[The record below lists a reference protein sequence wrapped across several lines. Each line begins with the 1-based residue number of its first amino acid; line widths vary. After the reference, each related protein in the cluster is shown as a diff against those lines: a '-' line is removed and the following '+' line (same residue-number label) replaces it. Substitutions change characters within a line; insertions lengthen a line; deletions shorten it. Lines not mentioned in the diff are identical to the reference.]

1 MTRAPLWLV
10 RALAIAAA
18 ANGFGVFTGSTSAQ
32 EPGSSELTIVVKTR
46 GFETRLLRNCDLF
59 FVNGAGTVNF
69 TASEDGPAA
78 GTFSLA
84 QRTGEAYLK
93 RHGWQVEQFRLPG
106 QRRILRST
114 SFTDLGIALQK
125 NALFLTGRIVPG
137 PVLIAGARRVKL
149 AMVRGAKIAEASLLD
164 AHHHA
169 VPDTFGLFVTGQL
182 TMLPAMARAL
192 EGQRC
197 KDPHATTSRPIAPGD
212 PIGQFAARVLP
223 GAAAGLAGEAKMFV
237 FAGPTDPSSPPVT
250 VEASG
255 GSTLQ
260 SEGHVA
266 APVATGAGVPLTC
279 IDGQDCTP
287 NSGFNIGGGFDLVFS
302 GRRTSVA
309 NLAVAIAG
317 DQETITGTVDGAPVT
332 VATGGVG
339 AEPSFT
345 SDFDQ
350 RAGAALG
357 VGIDGGMKVDTTFT
371 TLGPAG

>member
-1 MTRAPLWLV
+1 LP
-10 RALAIAAA
+10 RALSIAAA
-18 ANGFGVFTGSTSAQ
+18 VIGFGVFAGSTSAQ

-59 FVNGAGTVNF
+59 FVNGSGTVNF
-69 TASEDGPAA
+69 KASEDGPAA

-84 QRTGEAYLK
+84 QRTGEVYLK

-106 QRRILRST
+106 QRRIQPST
-114 SFTDLGIALQK
+114 SFTDLGIALQGR
-125 NALFLTGRIVPG
+125 AVFLTGRIVRG
-137 PVLIAGARRVKL
+137 PVLIAAARRVKL
-149 AMVRGAKIAEASLLD
+149 AVVRAAKIQTGPLLGPS
-164 AHHHA
+164 HHA
-169 VPDTFGLFVTGQL
+169 VPDTFGLFVTGRL

-197 KDPHATTSRPIAPGD
+197 KDPHATTSRPIAPGY

-223 GAAAGLAGEAKMFV
+223 GTATGLAGEARLFV
-237 FAGPTDPSSPPVT
+237 FAGATDPSAPPVT

-260 SEGHVA
+260 SEGHLA
-266 APVATGAGVPLTC
+266 APLATGAGVPLTC
-279 IDGQDCTP
+279 IDGQDCTST
-287 NSGFNIGGGFDLVFS
+287 NGFSIGGGFDLVFS
-302 GRRTSVA
+302 GRRASVA

-345 SDFDQ
+345 SDFDL

-357 VGIDGGMKVDTTFT
+357 VDIDGGMKVDATFT
-371 TLGPAG
+371 TLGPAR